1 MWGNSRYIERSA
13 TPTSGHKS
21 MMSEPLLKFITT
33 TVEKGLGIG
42 DGRWVV
48 KIVVSGERRAVKL
61 VSEQHTQ

>member
-1 MWGNSRYIERSA
+1 
-13 TPTSGHKS
+13 